1 MRAKLVLVLLLAL
14 SLLLVSSCQ
23 VPPQVPAGNYEYACE
38 DLAVP
43 QGLPTYVPIYPDSEI
58 CTFAIAGEDNDA
70 LLTTYY
76 ITFRTDDDE
85 QTAWDTFDELATD
98 LGWEFYNQDE
108 FSKNYRYDV
117 TPTEYK
123 QLAMKAFEYGD
134 KVMISMIL
142 SEHY

>member
-1 MRAKLVLVLLLAL
+1 MRGKLVLLILLVL

-23 VPPQVPAGNYEYACE
+23 VPPAIPAGTYEYECE

-43 QGLPTYVPIYPDSEI
+43 LGLPTYVPIYPNSEI
-58 CTFAIAGEDNDA
+58 CTFAMSGEDNDA

-85 QTAWDTFDELATD
+85 QTAWDTYDDLALD
-98 LGWEFYNQDE
+98 LGWEYHDQDE
-108 FSKNYRYDV
+108 FAKYYRYYV
-117 TPTEYK
+117 TPAEYK
-123 QLAMKAFEYGD
+123 QLSMKAFEYGD
-134 KVMISMIL
+134 KVMISTIL